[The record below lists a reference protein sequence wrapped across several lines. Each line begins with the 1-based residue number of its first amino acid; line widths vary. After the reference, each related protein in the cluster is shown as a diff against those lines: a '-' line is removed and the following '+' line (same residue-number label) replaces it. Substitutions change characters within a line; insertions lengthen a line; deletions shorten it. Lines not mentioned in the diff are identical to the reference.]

1 MAKKSEAQWLI
12 DLLKHVEGHIEE
24 STLTRILEKRGR
36 SCIGTTYINKAR
48 NAAKDTKNTDEF
60 LENLAKV
67 FPYLKRE
74 GEKAYVVFP
83 KCFCHHLKGFKGDV
97 PHSYCYCS
105 VGWVKEMFEQALD
118 KPVEVNIES
127 SVLRGGKNCRL
138 RVLL

>member
-1 MAKKSEAQWLI
+1 MAKKPEAQWLVE
-12 DLLKHVEGHIEE
+12 LLRQVEGHIEE
-24 STLTRILEKRGR
+24 STLPRILEERGR
-36 SCIGTTYINKAR
+36 SCIGTPLINKAK
-48 NAAKDTKNTDEF
+48 NAAKDTKNMDEF

-74 GEKAYVVFP
+74 GEKVYLVYP

-118 KPVEVNIES
+118 KQVEVKLES
-127 SVLRGGKNCRL
+127 SVLQGGKTCRL

>member
-1 MAKKSEAQWLI
+1 MAKRPKAQWLV
-12 DLLKHVEGHIEE
+12 DLLRHVDGHIEE
-24 STLTRILEKRGR
+24 NTLARILEERGR
-36 SCIGTTYINKAR
+36 NCIGTTYINKAK

-74 GEKAYVVFP
+74 GEKVYIVYP
-83 KCFCHHLKGFKGDV
+83 KCFCHHLKGFKGEV

-105 VGWVKEMFEQALD
+105 VGWVKEMFEQALG
-118 KPVEVNIES
+118 KAIEVKLES
-127 SVLRGGKNCRL
+127 SVLRGGKTCRL